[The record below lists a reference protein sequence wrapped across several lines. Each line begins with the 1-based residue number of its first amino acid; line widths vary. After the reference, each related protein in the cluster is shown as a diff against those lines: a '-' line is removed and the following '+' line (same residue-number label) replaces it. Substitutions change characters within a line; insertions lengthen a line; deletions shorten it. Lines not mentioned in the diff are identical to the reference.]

1 VRSARRATSKARSRV
16 SSRATGQALYLKDI
30 DFFFWP
36 LLLLRL
42 VRWGQQRP
50 QMRDA
55 LMRSAVVWTLVSL
68 TLATL
73 SYSQL

>member
-1 VRSARRATSKARSRV
+1 
-16 SSRATGQALYLKDI
+16 
-30 DFFFWP
+30 
-36 LLLLRL
+36 
-42 VRWGQQRP
+42 
-50 QMRDA
+50 MRDA